1 MMSISGRLDRKL
13 RLVPALGILFL
24 LVSCFSLAGTVAPP
38 STLERKV
45 QAAMAKQVVS
55 QIDAEPLL
63 FKAIPTEDAER
74 LNAAVLTDPSAIVSA
89 PPFSLGVG
97 AQDFPTRMTA
107 LDCLTAAIY
116 YEAATESL
124 TGQRAVAQVVL
135 NRVRHPAYPNSVCGV
150 VFQGSERIT
159 GCQFSFTCDGAL
171 SRTPS
176 KAIWQRAT
184 GIAAAALAGYV
195 ENSVGTATHYH
206 TTWVVPYWR
215 SSLTKL
221 TTIGAHIFY
230 RWAGSTGL
238 PPAFTQRYAGLEF
251 FPETRQP
258 VLSNEVQPVDDFAF
272 VPGQSVTAQVAPVRP
287 QIGPDVGELKVAH
300 AAPIAAD
307 ERHGRLAVDE
317 NQSLLLTSTAE
328 GGLKQ

>member
-1 MMSISGRLDRKL
+1 MVSISGRLDSKL
-13 RLVPALGILFL
+13 RLVPALGVLFL

-38 STLERKV
+38 SPLERKV
-45 QAAMAKQVVS
+45 QAAMAKQVTS

-63 FKAIPTEDAER
+63 FKAIPIEDAER
-74 LNAAVLTDPSAIVSA
+74 LNAAVLADPSAIVSA
-89 PPFSLGVG
+89 RPFSLGSG

-150 VFQGSERIT
+150 VFQGSERVT

-176 KAIWQRAT
+176 KAMWQRAT

-238 PPAFTQRYAGLEF
+238 PSAFTQRYAGLELL
-251 FPETRQP
+251 PETRQP
-258 VLSNEVQPVDDFAF
+258 ILSTEAQTMDDLAFA
-272 VPGQSVTAQVAPVRP
+272 PEEPATAQAGPIKP
-287 QIGPDVGELKVAH
+287 QIGPDVGELKMEH
-300 AAPIAAD
+300 SAPIAAD
-307 ERHGRLAVDE
+307 EKRGRLAVDE
-317 NQSLLLTSTAE
+317 IQSLLLMSTTDD
-328 GGLKQ
+328 GLK